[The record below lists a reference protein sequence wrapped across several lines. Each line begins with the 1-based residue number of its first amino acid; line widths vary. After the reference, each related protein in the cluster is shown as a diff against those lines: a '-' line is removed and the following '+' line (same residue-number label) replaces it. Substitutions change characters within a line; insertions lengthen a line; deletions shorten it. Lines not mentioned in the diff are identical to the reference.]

1 MGAWIEMTGTIE
13 KLKKSNR
20 VAPLMGAWIE
30 ILISEGEH
38 TFKVDV
44 APLMGAWIEIS
55 MSTTLFLLSKCR
67 APHGRVD

>member
-1 MGAWIEMTGTIE
+1 MGAWIEIFQWRKT
-13 KLKKSNR
+13 SNFFAH